1 MLIKQLKIEDNFGL
15 IRDIRFHKGVNLI
28 VDNTVGVTEKETGNS
43 VGKTTVLTLIDFC
56 LGADPKLIYTDQ
68 ETKKE
73 IEIVKSYLIENKV
86 LITLTLTDSFDD
98 IYAREIIIE
107 RNFLNNKHKIIR
119 INGEKIKD
127 KEFESKLDDLI
138 IGDRSVK
145 KPTFREI
152 ISHSIRYTDDRINN
166 TLKVLTK
173 FNSLPE
179 YETLYLYLFG
189 ITTTDR
195 SQIFKKMKSEIVFK
209 NRLEKKQSK
218 TEFELSLAMV
228 QNTIN
233 KVELKKNS
241 LNLNPNFEENLNDLN
256 ETKYQISLI
265 SSKISELSIRRDLIH
280 EAEMELKEDQSNID
294 LIQLKRIYEQANNF
308 IPNLQKTFEDLV
320 SYHNKMI
327 VEKIRFISQEL
338 PEIYME
344 INKLNEELNILLSA
358 EVDLINKV
366 TKSDTFSD
374 LEKIISDLNENYRQK
389 GEIEN
394 SITQIKEI
402 EKKITDLEDELKII
416 DHDAFSIKSQE
427 KIKNQLVKFNEFFS
441 DVSNELYNETYGITY
456 GIKTDKKT
464 GKNVYD
470 FHCFNDNNSSGKK
483 QGEILCFDLAYIL
496 FADKEEI
503 PVLHFIL
510 NDKKELMH
518 INQLIKVAKYIEG
531 DNIQLIFSILKDK
544 LPNELNTDNHIVLR
558 LSQQDKLFKIENRF
572 RQ

>member
-1 MLIKQLKIEDNFGL
+1 MLIKQLKIEDKFGL

-28 VDNTVGVTEKETGNS
+28 VDETVGITEKETGNS

-73 IEIVKSYLIENKV
+73 IELVKNYLIENNV
-86 LITLTLTDSFDD
+86 LIKLTLTDSFNH
-98 IYAREIIIE
+98 IHAREIVIE
-107 RNFLNNKHKIIR
+107 RNFLNNKHKITR

-145 KPTFREI
+145 KPSFREI

-189 ITTTDR
+189 IITTDR
-195 SQIFKKMKSEIVFK
+195 SQLFKKMKTEIDFK

-218 TEFELSLAMV
+218 TEFELSLAMIES
-228 QNTIN
+228 TIN
-233 KVELKKNS
+233 KIEHKKNS
-241 LNLNPNFEENLNDLN
+241 LNLNPNYDKDLKNLN
-256 ETKYQISLI
+256 ETKYQISYI

-294 LIQLKRIYEQANNF
+294 LKQLKRIYEQANNF

-338 PEIYME
+338 PEIHDQ
-344 INKLNEELNILLSA
+344 INNLNEELKTLLST
-358 EVDLINKV
+358 EVELTSSV
-366 TKSDTFSD
+366 TKTDTFSD
-374 LEKIISDLNENYRQK
+374 LEKIISELNENYRRK
-389 GEIEN
+389 GEVEH
-394 SITQIKEI
+394 SITQIKEVD
-402 EKKITDLEDELKII
+402 KKITDLEDELKTI
-416 DHDAFSIKSQE
+416 DQDAFSISSQE
-427 KIKNQLVKFNEFFS
+427 KIKNQLVKFNEFFTE
-441 DVSNELYNETYGITY
+441 VSKELYNEEYLITY
-456 GIKTDKKT
+456 GIKAEKKT
-464 GKNVYD
+464 GKNIYD
-470 FHCFNDNNSSGKK
+470 FYCFNANNSSGKK

-496 FADKEEI
+496 FADEEEI

-518 INQLIKVAKYIEG
+518 ANQLIKVTKYIKG
-531 DNIQLIFSILKDK
+531 KNIQLIFSILKDK
-544 LPNELNTDNHIVLR
+544 LPKELNSDDYIVLR

-572 RQ
+572 DK